1 MKKWYRDIGFLDDDL
16 LCFSNNNMNYYN
28 HITALIGKH

>member
-16 LCFSNNNMNYYN
+16 VWFSNNKMNYYN
-28 HITALIGKH
+28 HITAIIGKP